1 MTPSETLISGL
12 NSLSELIPGLSNQSG
27 GNKTMNV
34 QQNKSSMFFFS
45 FLIILIVLV
54 IKGYIVYIVYNF
66 LVPKLVHSI
75 SSITD
80 PVSLEN
86 AENNF
91 RKITFGESILLVIL
105 FNTLFSF

>member
-1 MTPSETLISGL
+1 MSGSLIIKNLTDLMSSMP
-12 NSLSELIPGLSNQSG
+12 NLSNQSG
-27 GNKTMNV
+27 GNKVMNM
-34 QQNKSSMFFFS
+34 QQNKTEVFFFS
-45 FLIILIVLV
+45 FLLILIVLV

-66 LVPKLVHSI
+66 LIPKLVHSL

>member
-1 MTPSETLISGL
+1 MSASQIIIKNLTDLISTTT
-12 NSLSELIPGLSNQSG
+12 SSNQSG
-27 GNKTMNV
+27 GNKIMNM
-34 QQNKSSMFFFS
+34 QQNKASIFFYS
-45 FLIILIVLV
+45 FLLILIVLV
-54 IKGYIVYIVYNF
+54 IKGFIVYIVYNF

-80 PVSLEN
+80 PISLEN